1 MNLYKI
7 NKEYS
12 LFLFFF
18 NIFFLFT
25 ISEILES
32 KEIIV
37 PFKNIICF
45 FLISIVGVSHGALDH
60 IKGYKLMEIYKINN
74 KYFFILLISFVVF

>member
-18 NIFFLFT
+18 NIFILFT
-25 ISEILES
+25 VSEVLKS
-32 KEIIV
+32 KEIEI

-45 FLISIVGVSHGALDH
+45 FLISIILKMPKWTFVKAL
-60 IKGYKLMEIYKINN
+60 
-74 KYFFILLISFVVF
+74 FR